1 MNLLIELIS
10 SRINTISD
18 NILPQRSSLFLS
30 KIFHFAL
37 DLQLLQRVILL
48 QIFLYFAAWKT
59 TWQMYNIAAN
69 SEWSNEN
76 TGSWIWY
83 ESRINVVETDL
94 VFVERWNKIRVKGM
108 ILFLENKT

>member
-1 MNLLIELIS
+1 
-10 SRINTISD
+10 
-18 NILPQRSSLFLS
+18 
-30 KIFHFAL
+30 
-37 DLQLLQRVILL
+37 
-48 QIFLYFAAWKT
+48 
-59 TWQMYNIAAN
+59 MYNIAAN